1 MAEFWYFS
9 LVLVS
14 CSMLS
19 VVGCLFIIVLYLLTP
34 DLDALINRQV
44 FFLALS
50 DLIMSLGYLITPWT
64 FNLDPDSNTIL
75 CQTQAIL
82 LSFSRKTSIFISFL
96 IYYSIYL
103 VIVDLYPRLEKQ
115 IHVQGFIDEVDDVK
129 YLLSRKIYILTAIS
143 FAIAL
148 IVTPL
153 PLFTD
158 DYGPVEQS
166 WCFLKMQNTYMD
178 YVWMLVQFQGFFIA
192 FIVCC
197 VYFQF
202 RIFSVISEVKREKG
216 KFQMYEQVKKKLI
229 WYPIFLILCFLPIIS
244 NRLIQKMIEAHYDY
258 AMARCIV
265 GAICSLNGFANML
278 VFGFSGGFFEA
289 LCSSSEEDASS
300 PLLTN

>member
-1 MAEFWYFS
+1 MAEFGYFT

-19 VVGCLFIIVLYLLTP
+19 LVGCLFIIVLYLLTP

-50 DLIMSLGYLITPWT
+50 DLIMSLGYLLTPWT
-64 FNLDPDSNTIL
+64 YNLDPASDSLL

-115 IHVQGFIDEVDDVK
+115 IQIQGFIDEVEDVK

-143 FAIAL
+143 FSIAL
-148 IVTPL
+148 IITPL

-158 DYGPVEQS
+158 DYGPIEQG
-166 WCFLKMQNTYMD
+166 WCFLKMQNTYVD
-178 YVWMLVQFQGFFIA
+178 YIWMLVQFQGFFIM
-192 FIVCC
+192 FILCC

-202 RIFSVISEVKREKG
+202 RIFAVISKVKREKG
-216 KFQMYEQVKKKLI
+216 QIQMYEQVKKKLI
-229 WYPIFLILCFLPIIS
+229 WYPIFLVLCFLPVFS
-244 NRLIQKMIEAHYDY
+244 NRLVQKIIEVQYDY
-258 AMARCIV
+258 EMARCIV
-265 GAICSLNGFANML
+265 GAICSLNGFVNMM
-278 VFGFSGGFFEA
+278 VFGISGGFFER
-289 LCSSSEEDASS
+289 LCSASEEDLSS